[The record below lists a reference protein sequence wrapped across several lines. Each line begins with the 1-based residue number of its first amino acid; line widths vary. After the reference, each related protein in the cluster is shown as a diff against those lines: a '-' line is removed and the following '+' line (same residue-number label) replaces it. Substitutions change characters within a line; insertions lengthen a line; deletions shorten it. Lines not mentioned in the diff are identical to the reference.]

1 MERQI
6 CFSSVN
12 AGLGT
17 WWHPWFD
24 HGMLVTAHKWPNYN
38 LCTSAVISAH
48 TGMHSGTREMW
59 CTVILCPVQD
69 KESWHVWD
77 LHLFRFFVAT
87 FWLTAIQKSVSLSYV
102 CILQVGVYTA
112 SIKTF
117 WCLSLLFYWIMYLS
131 FLLKPSSCVC
141 GSCFV
146 GFFFSLSPNISFSKI
161 MGCIFRRTSP

>member
-1 MERQI
+1 
-6 CFSSVN
+6 
-12 AGLGT
+12 
-17 WWHPWFD
+17 
-24 HGMLVTAHKWPNYN
+24 
-38 LCTSAVISAH
+38 
-48 TGMHSGTREMW
+48 MHSGTREMW

-131 FLLKPSSCVC
+131 FLLKPNSCVC

-146 GFFFSLSPNISFSKI
+146 GFFFLFLPTLAFQKSWAASSEEPAPKSAPAINHRCNFVSTSNCRRKLWSLKI
-161 MGCIFRRTSP
+161 KHRPDL